1 MDEEFFDEPHFL
13 DDVDRVLFEADFQIH
28 HDYIEFMEDFL
39 DAEEKKEKDI
49 IKAFLKEYPDEEKEN
64 ALLWMSASGIIPGR
78 VAQLAGFMRASY
90 LVSLYSYLQNKLI
103 SECHSRK
110 TDLISLNVR
119 DIRGRNELDQV
130 TKYFT
135 QVLRVNFPENAPE
148 WKNIKNYRIIR
159 NCIVHARGRID
170 ELRDNG
176 ELNQLQDFVSKQP
189 NVSLIRNKDDIISSF
204 KSDGELYIHHG
215 FCEEACK
222 TIQAFLIKLLFSKDT
237 K

>member
-28 HDYIEFMEDFL
+28 HDYIEFMENFL

-64 ALLWMSASGIIPGR
+64 ALLWMNASGIIPGR

-90 LVSLYSYLQNKLI
+90 LVSLYSYLENRLI
-103 SECHSRK
+103 SECRSRK

-135 QVLRVNFPENAPE
+135 QVLRVRFPENAPE
-148 WKNIKNYRIIR
+148 WKTIDYYRIVR

-170 ELRDNG
+170 ELRNNDERNK
-176 ELNQLQDFVSKQP
+176 LQHFVSKQQ
-189 NVSLIRNKDDIISSF
+189 NISLVRNKDDVISSF
-204 KSDGELYIHHG
+204 KSDGELYIYRG
-215 FCEEACK
+215 FCEEACR
-222 TIQAFLIKLLFSKDT
+222 TIETFLTNLLFSTEQK
-237 K
+237 